1 MASNNSNPFN
11 TLAQKTNIPM
21 NKILLTAYLTSISND
36 NMIILDKYLIRVLC
50 AYYLFSTPKPSNGFV
65 NSIMGSC
72 LKLAPEYE
80 FFKLPEEQSDIK
92 STTAIKSLSLR
103 KKPVQEDTRSD
114 DDFIFDIN
122 NLQDNILLR
131 EKNLKFTSTARLLID
146 YLIVMINDTAAT
158 ISMISGNDPKYD
170 NYYIF
175 KYKFTRVNST
185 NTMNKTLTNFKS
197 NGYLFEHTDV
207 TSEILTNC
215 FNSDNTGKLE
225 DKCLPSI
232 LTFAKKGGFRTKKSK
247 KHSRK

>member
-1 MASNNSNPFN
+1 
-11 TLAQKTNIPM
+11 M
-21 NKILLTAYLTSISND
+21 NKILLTAYLMSISND

-50 AYYLFSTPKPSNGFV
+50 AYYLFSTPKPSNSFV

-92 STTAIKSLSLR
+92 STTAIKRLSLSLR
-103 KKPVQEDTRSD
+103 KKPVQEDTRRE

-122 NLQDNILLR
+122 NLNDNLMLR

-146 YLIVMINDTAAT
+146 YLIVMINDTEAT
-158 ISMISGNDPKYD
+158 ISMISGDVPKYD

-175 KYKFTRVNST
+175 KYKFTMNST
-185 NTMNKTLTNFKS
+185 NTMDKTLTNFKS
-197 NGYLFEHTDV
+197 NGYLFEHTDF
-207 TSEILTNC
+207 TSEIFTKC

-225 DKCLPSI
+225 EDCFTSI
-232 LTFAKKGGFRTKKSK
+232 FTKKGGFRTKKSK